1 MDGVA
6 CRSSTL
12 VSDLQV
18 LDRRVSRQLLM
29 RAVRLCALI
38 SDSHRLLLHR
48 GFRFVVVSIAL
59 AVSVSDSL
67 ASASQFLIR
76 GGLQNAA
83 SES

>member
-6 CRSSTL
+6 CRSGTL

-48 GFRFVVVSIAL
+48 GFRFVVSIAL
-59 AVSVSDSL
+59 AVSDSP
-67 ASASQFLIR
+67 FRIR
-76 GGLQNAA
+76 WLPPGNF
-83 SES
+83 